1 MQPLYDAVTDM
12 VRSHDSKYLKEAE
25 QVLVG
30 LDGPFVSRRVTPRD
44 LLSGFIGSIVCVEG
58 IVTKCNLAF
67 IVLYLMCRCHAML
80 LFAYYFMFAT
90 YTKVVRTVDTFSNI
104 CNYDTNLE
112 LNWTT
117 SSTC

>member
-67 IVLYLMCRCHAML
+67 IFLYLTCHCYNIFIYL
-80 LFAYYFMFAT
+80 L
-90 YTKVVRTVDTFSNI
+90 VLCQEVETVKSY
-104 CNYDTNLE
+104 C
-112 LNWTT
+112 
-117 SSTC
+117 